1 MFLTTAVETR
11 MCHLLHSDFDTRHQN
26 NSSPCWLT
34 LARRP
39 LSPCR
44 ACYRRLA
51 FLSPSPST
59 AIVPTLLLLSFSLHT
74 HIYTCSFCSHSLVF
88 RLPLNSVPLSST
100 VLPFSLACVLLILG
114 HTPTVS
120 WLRRSIIVFSFV
132 LSPLPLRSTHEE
144 GWLLS
149 NLLPRRRDRVEPRT
163 TSFPSVGYIFRRRAG
178 FLSDSFRREKP
189 SSSRGLLIARVV
201 HCVADTRHDL
211 SLDHSEPLARL

>member
-120 WLRRSIIVFSFV
+120 WLRRSSYSLSFS
-132 LSPLPLRSTHEE
+132 LRS
-144 GWLLS
+144 LS
-149 NLLPRRRDRVEPRT
+149 VPPTRKDGFCQ
-163 TSFPSVGYIFRRRAG
+163 TSCLVVATV
-178 FLSDSFRREKP
+178 
-189 SSSRGLLIARVV
+189 SSREQRLFQVSVTYFGGVQDFCPILFEER
-201 HCVADTRHDL
+201 
-211 SLDHSEPLARL
+211 SLARPEDC